1 MLSGCL
7 PPALSVACFNAVHP
21 THAEYDLFSTLDV
34 RAGDAGDLGFFT
46 LALRFWLVFASILR
60 NLRLQIEAV
69 PEASN
74 QTFYM
79 HQLKTTSKW

>member
-1 MLSGCL
+1 
-7 PPALSVACFNAVHP
+7 
-21 THAEYDLFSTLDV
+21 
-34 RAGDAGDLGFFT
+34 
-46 LALRFWLVFASILR
+46 LR